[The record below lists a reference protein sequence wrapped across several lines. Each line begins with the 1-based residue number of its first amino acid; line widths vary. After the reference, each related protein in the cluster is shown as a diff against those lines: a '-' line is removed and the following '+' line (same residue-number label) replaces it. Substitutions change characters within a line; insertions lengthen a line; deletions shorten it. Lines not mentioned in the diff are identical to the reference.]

1 LCVVCVQLLPVVIP
15 DTKYKDWTGTHFACI
30 ASAACRTCF
39 HFVCPHHSLQ
49 AQLTKYNV
57 APAQIGATEFA
68 VQSTITGG
76 VSPEMFWKE
85 RQQHAPELA
94 KVALMVLTIPPA
106 SASSERVFSAVGRIW
121 DTSRT
126 RLATQRVRKML
137 YIYFNRRALLRDG
150 AVRSADDF
158 AAFQEWLESMPDEEE
173 QQQQQVPIVLDA
185 ADG

>member
-1 LCVVCVQLLPVVIP
+1 LQCHDL
-15 DTKYKDWTGTHFACI
+15 
-30 ASAACRTCF
+30 
-39 HFVCPHHSLQ
+39 LQ
-49 AQLTKYNV
+49 AQLTKYKV
-57 APAQIGATEFA
+57 APSQIGATEFA
-68 VQSTITGG
+68 LQSTITGG

-137 YIYFNRRALLRDG
+137 YIYFNRKALLRDG

-158 AAFQEWLESMPDEEE
+158 AAFQEWLESIPDDEEE
-173 QQQQQVPIVLDA
+173 QQQQQEEDVVVV
-185 ADG
+185 DG